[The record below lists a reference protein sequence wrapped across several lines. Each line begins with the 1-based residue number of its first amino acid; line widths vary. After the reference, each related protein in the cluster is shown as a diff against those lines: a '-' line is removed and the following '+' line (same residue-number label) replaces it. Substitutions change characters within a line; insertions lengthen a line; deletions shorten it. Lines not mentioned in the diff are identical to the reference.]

1 MDNKK
6 RVSAVKAAVVQRGPG
21 APFKPKTEKA
31 KKGKG
36 SYTRKKKNFRDFR
49 EEVVTEAES
58 ILSKI
63 GTPSGPGKKYIR
75 DPLYANILKA
85 ENPESLLKAMKAL
98 ESIRGKA
105 AVKELQAYVR
115 RQMSEEFVSEEK
127 CNCDCGE
134 DPCVTCGKSHHMQ
147 ESLEISENKEQWGK
161 VFDNL
166 KKGDKISVQWESVMS
181 SSPKEP
187 VTFVAVRKSHSKK
200 YGVTTWTIAR
210 EGEPSG
216 RVKKFLYQRG
226 GAGNAPTMA
235 IGDMGVALTHLS
247 KAVNESTE
255 DLTPLQKRLADHKK
269 RYGDSRSLYDRKG
282 RKIQWR
288 KREIPTNPRYK
299 EIPKAGWTTKESVH
313 ERSLTDDEKGE
324 KERYVKGMKKK
335 FSGFRDRYGED
346 AKSVM
351 YGTAT
356 NMAKEEVDL
365 LEAMEPE
372 QYNADAQKA
381 AEYFNSEMEKI
392 FPSSQY
398 THNAKYKGPHGDG
411 PVSVHALGGSLK
423 FVFAVLPRKE
433 AGSSN
438 VAMLNAF
445 GKSIYMMHLTNNSG
459 KQVSMDKF
467 PIELLTMDYK
477 AKGKGIKYR
486 KINGKSPM
494 DSTKKLVAWFKKNK
508 EAFASGAE
516 G

>member
-21 APFKPKTEKA
+21 APFNPKTEKA

-85 ENPESLLKAMKAL
+85 ETPEALLKAMKTL

-115 RQMSEEFVSEEK
+115 SQMSEEVVNEEN

-134 DPCVTCGKSHHMQ
+134 DPCVTCGKSHHAEDMS
-147 ESLEISENKEQWGK
+147 ESINVELKKSKHGPTYKAIVSGSVGKIGIEGESTQYLHGTDELDSSLVRKILQNRIRRSDGYGKPITAAISKKVEAAVLSKLQSIKESFDISENKEQWGK

-166 KKGDKISVQWESVMS
+166 KKGDKISVQWQAVMS

-187 VTFVAVRKSHSKK
+187 VTLVAIRKSHSKK
-200 YGVTTWTIAR
+200 YGVTKWVLSRDGSAGKSNRMNTLY
-210 EGEPSG
+210 
-216 RVKKFLYQRG
+216 LYQRG
-226 GAGNAPTMA
+226 GAGNAPSMA
-235 IGDMGVALTHLS
+235 IGDMGVSLTHLS
-247 KAVNESTE
+247 KAVNESTL
-255 DLTPLQKRLADHKK
+255 D
-269 RYGDSRSLYDRKG
+269 
-282 RKIQWR
+282 
-288 KREIPTNPRYK
+288 
-299 EIPKAGWTTKESVH
+299 
-313 ERSLTDDEKGE
+313 ERSLTDDEKGK

-356 NMAKEEVDL
+356 NMAKEEVELD
-365 LEAMEPE
+365 EA
-372 QYNADAQKA
+372 KA
-381 AEYFNSEMEKI
+381 KMTNIDRLKKI
-392 FPSSQY
+392 VDESQ
-398 THNAKYKGPHGDG
+398 A
-411 PVSVHALGGSLK
+411 ASLK
-423 FVFAVLPRKE
+423 FKDGSMKVDLFSASAVLKVLE
-433 AGSSN
+433 AVNDANKKKITDLVNTGSKGMFIKIVN
-438 VAMLNAF
+438 LAF
-445 GKSIYMMHLTNNSG
+445 GK
-459 KQVSMDKF
+459 
-467 PIELLTMDYK
+467 
-477 AKGKGIKYR
+477 
-486 KINGKSPM
+486 
-494 DSTKKLVAWFKKNK
+494 
-508 EAFASGAE
+508 
-516 G
+516 

>member
-6 RVSAVKAAVVQRGPG
+6 RVSAVKKAVVQRGPG
-21 APFKPKTEKA
+21 APFRPKTEKA

-63 GTPSGPGKKYIR
+63 GTPSGPGKKYLR

-98 ESIRGKA
+98 ESTRGKA

-115 RQMSEEFVSEEK
+115 AQMSEEVIAEEK

-166 KKGDKISVQWESVMS
+166 KKGDKISVQWQAVMS

-187 VTFVAVRKSHSKK
+187 VTLVATRKSHSKK
-200 YGVTTWTIAR
+200 YGVTKWVLSRDGSAGKSNRMNTLY
-210 EGEPSG
+210 
-216 RVKKFLYQRG
+216 LYQRG
-226 GAGNAPTMA
+226 GAGNAPSMA
-235 IGDMGVALTHLS
+235 IGDMGVSLTHLS

-269 RYGDSRSLYDRKG
+269 RYGDSRSLYDRK
-282 RKIQWR
+282 KLQHALR
-288 KREIPTNPRYK
+288 KRKIPTNPRYK
-299 EIPKAGWTTKESVH
+299 EIPSAGWTTKESVH
-313 ERSLTDDEKGE
+313 ERSLTDDEKGK

-356 NMAKEEVDL
+356 NMAKEEVELD
-365 LEAMEPE
+365 EA
-372 QYNADAQKA
+372 KA
-381 AEYFNSEMEKI
+381 KMTNIDRLKKI
-392 FPSSQY
+392 VDESQ
-398 THNAKYKGPHGDG
+398 A
-411 PVSVHALGGSLK
+411 ASLK
-423 FVFAVLPRKE
+423 FKDGSMKVDLFSASAVLKVLE
-433 AGSSN
+433 AVNDANKKKITDLVNTGSKGMFIKIVN
-438 VAMLNAF
+438 LAF
-445 GKSIYMMHLTNNSG
+445 GK
-459 KQVSMDKF
+459 
-467 PIELLTMDYK
+467 
-477 AKGKGIKYR
+477 
-486 KINGKSPM
+486 
-494 DSTKKLVAWFKKNK
+494 
-508 EAFASGAE
+508 
-516 G
+516 

>member
-1 MDNKK
+1 MNKKK

-63 GTPSGPGKKYIR
+63 GTPSGPGKKYLR

-98 ESIRGKA
+98 ESTRGKA

-115 RQMSEEFVSEEK
+115 SQMSEEVVAEEK

-200 YGVTTWTIAR
+200 YGVTKWTIAR

-235 IGDMGVALTHLS
+235 IGDMGVSLTHLS
-247 KAVNESTE
+247 KSVNEST
-255 DLTPLQKRLADHKK
+255 L
-269 RYGDSRSLYDRKG
+269 
-282 RKIQWR
+282 
-288 KREIPTNPRYK
+288 
-299 EIPKAGWTTKESVH
+299 H
-313 ERSLTDDEKGE
+313 ERSLTDDEKGK

-356 NMAKEEVDL
+356 NMAKEEVELD
-365 LEAMEPE
+365 EA
-372 QYNADAQKA
+372 KA
-381 AEYFNSEMEKI
+381 KMTNIDRLKKI
-392 FPSSQY
+392 VDESQ
-398 THNAKYKGPHGDG
+398 A
-411 PVSVHALGGSLK
+411 ASLK
-423 FVFAVLPRKE
+423 FKDGSMKVDLFSASAVLKVLE
-433 AGSSN
+433 AVNDANKKKITDLVNTGSKGMFIKIVN
-438 VAMLNAF
+438 LAF
-445 GKSIYMMHLTNNSG
+445 GK
-459 KQVSMDKF
+459 
-467 PIELLTMDYK
+467 
-477 AKGKGIKYR
+477 
-486 KINGKSPM
+486 
-494 DSTKKLVAWFKKNK
+494 
-508 EAFASGAE
+508 
-516 G
+516 